1 MKLKTS
7 KTVSKRFRITRT
19 GKILKCKCGRGHF
32 NARESGNVTR
42 AKRKMVGIS
51 GSYHRAIKEAIK

>member
-1 MKLKTS
+1 MKLKTN

-42 AKRKMVGIS
+42 AKRKLVSMS
-51 GSYHRAIKEAIK
+51 QSYHRAIKEAIK